1 MELHE
6 AWRAF
11 GEDLS
16 AILREAKSRRREER
30 LPYLESLLEEAKKTR
45 KALLA
50 RHHPDKG
57 GDPVKF
63 KRVEEAFQAIEKGTE
78 DFRTK
83 FADAANRG
91 ERESSKS
98 VRIVIDPLK

>member
-1 MELHE
+1 MDLHE
-6 AWRAF
+6 AWRVF

-30 LPYLESLLEEAKKTR
+30 LQFLESLLEEAKKTR
-45 KALLA
+45 TALLA

-63 KRVEEAFQAIEKGTE
+63 KRVGEAFQVIEKGTA
-78 DFRTK
+78 DFREK
-83 FADAANRG
+83 LVNAG